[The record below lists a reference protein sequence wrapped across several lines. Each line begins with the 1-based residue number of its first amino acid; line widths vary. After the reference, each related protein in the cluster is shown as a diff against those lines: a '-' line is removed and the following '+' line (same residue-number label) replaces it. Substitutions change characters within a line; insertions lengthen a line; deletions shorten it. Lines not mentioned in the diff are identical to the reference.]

1 MNTKEIIK
9 ELEKLKKNI
18 PDLIVKKIK
27 VSLFK
32 CIYIITNETVSS
44 SDRVNDFILKYF
56 SNKSIIN
63 LKVIDNFKKDIKE
76 NIPSINYK
84 SVKTK
89 EELMEYIFSGFTIVI
104 YNNEVMAYETR
115 ADLDRGVTEPSSE
128 PVIRGPKDS
137 FTENYNK
144 NIGLI
149 RKRLKSEHLTL
160 EELTVGKQT
169 HTKVGIM
176 YMDNICEENIV
187 TEIKN

>member
-63 LKVIDNFKKDIKE
+63 IKVIDNFKKDIKVL
-76 NIPSINYK
+76 K
-84 SVKTK
+84 QK
-89 EELMEYIFSGFTIVI
+89 
-104 YNNEVMAYETR
+104 
-115 ADLDRGVTEPSSE
+115 
-128 PVIRGPKDS
+128 
-137 FTENYNK
+137 K
-144 NIGLI
+144 N
-149 RKRLKSEHLTL
+149 
-160 EELTVGKQT
+160 
-169 HTKVGIM
+169 
-176 YMDNICEENIV
+176 
-187 TEIKN
+187 